1 MTAFLLDSRY
11 QMLNNRYEISEQ
23 LGRGGFGETF
33 LAIDTGMPSRRQC
46 VIKQLKPTDEAIQAE
61 PTPGWF
67 QERFQRE
74 AAILEEL
81 GRNNRQIPQLYE
93 YFSEGEN
100 FFFVQEWIEGITLSQ
115 KHQREGNLSEAE
127 VEKILRELLPVL
139 DYIHGRGI
147 IHRDIKPDNI
157 ILRASDGKP
166 VLIDF
171 GIFKEV
177 NNING
182 GNKTVPL
189 GTPGYMASEQA
200 AGHPVRSSDLYS
212 LGLTAIFLL
221 TGKTPQA
228 LTSDPNTGEILWR
241 KDAPGLHSNLAAVID
256 RAVRFHPRDRFT
268 SAQEMLTD
276 LPGSAGREKTPVVVP
291 PDTKILPPSRF
302 KRWFW
307 VIFIVITGGF
317 SFGFGHPI
325 IKPWLDY
332 LFPNEPT
339 VKELPLIEPSS
350 QINSFVLDEDGQTL
364 LGGDEKGN
372 IYLWD
377 VATGKRKKTI
387 AGHGKAILE
396 IAISNDQQ
404 ILASSSEDGT
414 IKVWDLKTG
423 KERITLPNQ
432 RGLIALALSSDGNT
446 LVTGGK
452 DTTVKL
458 WNLSTGNLIETLPV
472 EKEVVSLAINQ
483 DASIIVSGHSGGDI
497 SFWQKQGSN
506 PYEPRIFPSINPWTA
521 PSVAVSADGTT
532 AASSSCQENIRI
544 WKDSDWKDSPLQ
556 AGSSA
561 DICLIVIS
569 EDGKIIAGRS
579 SDETIRLWNLNTKKE
594 IFSYSPSSPKSFDSP
609 RMIALSGDGRT
620 VASNFDKKIQVW
632 RPSF

>member
-1 MTAFLLDSRY
+1 
-11 QMLNNRYEISEQ
+11 MLNNRYEILKP
-23 LGRGGFGETF
+23 LGRGGFGETS
-33 LAIDTGMPSRRQC
+33 LAIDTRMPSRRQC
-46 VIKQLKPTDEAIQAE
+46 VIKQLKPDEATTGTA

-67 QERFQRE
+67 EERFQRE

-81 GRNNRQIPQLYE
+81 GQNHPQIPKLYE
-93 YFSEGEN
+93 YFSDGKN
-100 FFFVQEWIEGITLSQ
+100 FFFVQEWIKGSTLSE
-115 KHQREGNLSEAE
+115 KHQKEGNLSEE
-127 VEKILRELLPVL
+127 QVEKILRELLPVL
-139 DYIHGRGI
+139 DYIHGRKI

-189 GTPGYMASEQA
+189 GTPGYMAPEQA
-200 AGHPVRSSDLYS
+200 AGHPVPSSDLYS

-241 KDAPGLHSNLAAVID
+241 RDAPSLHSNLAAVID
-256 RAVRFHPRDRFT
+256 RAVRFHPRDRFEC
-268 SAQEMLTD
+268 AQEMLTR
-276 LPGSAGREKTPVVVP
+276 LTPVVVP
-291 PDTKILPPSRF
+291 PDTVILPPPPPPPPVLSRF
-302 KRWFW
+302 NLWFW
-307 VIFIVITGGF
+307 VIFIVITGGL
-317 SFGFGHPI
+317 SFGFGYPI
-325 IKPWLDY
+325 IKPLLDY
-332 LFPNEPT
+332 LFPNEPP

-350 QINSFVLDEDGQTL
+350 QINSFVLDRDGQTL

-414 IKVWDLKTG
+414 LKVWDLKTG
-423 KERITLPNQ
+423 KEHITLPHQ

-446 LVTGGK
+446 LVTGGE
-452 DTTVKL
+452 DATVKL

-483 DASIIVSGHSGGDI
+483 DASIIVSGHSGGEI

-506 PYEPRIFPSINPWTA
+506 PYEPRIFRSINSWEA

-544 WKDSDWKDSPLQ
+544 WKDSNWKDSPLQ

-579 SDETIRLWNLNTKKE
+579 SDETIRLWNLNTKKK

-620 VASNFDKKIQVW
+620 VASKFEKKIQVW
-632 RPSF
+632 RLSF

>member
-1 MTAFLLDSRY
+1 
-11 QMLNNRYEISEQ
+11 MLNNRYEILEQ

-33 LAIDTGMPSRRQC
+33 LAIDTRMPSRRKC
-46 VIKQLKPTDEAIQAE
+46 VIKQLKPDDTTNTA

-67 QERFQRE
+67 KERFQRE
-74 AAILEEL
+74 AATLEEL
-81 GRNNRQIPQLYE
+81 GQNNRQIPQLYD

-100 FFFVQEWIEGITLSQ
+100 FFLVQEWIEGITLSQ
-115 KHQREGNLSEAE
+115 KHQREGNLSEAQ

-171 GIFKEV
+171 GIVKEV
-177 NNING
+177 NNINVG
-182 GNKTVPL
+182 SKTVSL
-189 GTPGYMASEQA
+189 GTPGYMAPEQI
-200 AGHPVRSSDLYS
+200 AGHPVFSSDLYS

-256 RAVRFHPRDRFT
+256 RAVRFPPRDRFT
-268 SAQEMLTD
+268 FAEEMLTG

-325 IKPWLDY
+325 IKPWLDF
-332 LFPNEPT
+332 LFRNKPRVE
-339 VKELPLIEPSS
+339 ELSLIEPSS
-350 QINSFVLDEDGQTL
+350 QINSFVLDRNGQTL
-364 LGGDEKGN
+364 VGGDEKGN
-372 IYLWD
+372 IYLWE
-377 VATGKRKKTI
+377 VATGKQKKTI
-387 AGHGKAILE
+387 AGQGKAILE

>member
-1 MTAFLLDSRY
+1 
-11 QMLNNRYEISEQ
+11 MLNNRYEILKT

-33 LAIDTGMPSRRQC
+33 LAIDTRMPSRRKC
-46 VIKQLKPTDEAIQAE
+46 VIKQLKPDEATTGTA
-61 PTPGWF
+61 PTSDWF

-81 GRNNRQIPQLYE
+81 GQNNQQIPQLYE

-100 FFFVQEWIEGITLSQ
+100 FFFVQEWIEGITLSE
-115 KHQREGNLSEAE
+115 KHQQEGNLSEAE

-182 GNKTVPL
+182 GSKTVSL

-221 TGKTPQA
+221 TGKTPQS
-228 LTSDPNTGEILWR
+228 LTSDPNTSEILWR
-241 KDAPGLHSNLAAVID
+241 KDAPSLHSNLAAVID

-268 SAQEMLTD
+268 SAQEMLTG
-276 LPGSAGREKTPVVVP
+276 LPVSSQPTVSVNQSTTTTPP
-291 PDTKILPPSRF
+291 PPPPALPRF
-302 KRWFW
+302 NRWFW
-307 VIFIVITGGF
+307 VIFIVITGGL

-325 IKPWLDY
+325 IKPWLDF

-339 VKELPLIEPSS
+339 VEKLPLIKPSS
-350 QINSFVLDEDGQTL
+350 QINSFVLDRDGQTL
-364 LGGDEKGN
+364 VGGDEKGN
-372 IYLWD
+372 IYLWE

-387 AGHGKAILE
+387 AGQGKAILA

-446 LVTGGK
+446 LVTGGE
-452 DTTVKL
+452 DATVKL

-497 SFWQKQGSN
+497 IFWQKQGSN
-506 PYEPRIFPSINPWTA
+506 PYEPRIFPSINPWEA
-521 PSVAVSADGTT
+521 HSVAISVDGTT
-532 AASSSCQENIRI
+532 AASSSCQDNIRI
-544 WKDSDWKDSPLQ
+544 WKDSNWKDSPLQ

>member
-1 MTAFLLDSRY
+1 
-11 QMLNNRYEISEQ
+11 MLNNRYEILEQ

-33 LAIDTGMPSRRQC
+33 LAIDTRMPSRRKC
-46 VIKQLKPTDEAIQAE
+46 VIKQLKPDDTTNTA

-67 QERFQRE
+67 EKRFQRE

-81 GRNNRQIPQLYE
+81 GQNNRQIPQLYD

-100 FFFVQEWIEGITLSQ
+100 FFLVQEWIEGITLSQ
-115 KHQREGNLSEAE
+115 KHQREGNLSEAQ

-171 GIFKEV
+171 GIVKEV
-177 NNING
+177 NNINVG
-182 GNKTVPL
+182 SKTVSL
-189 GTPGYMASEQA
+189 GTPGYMAPEQI
-200 AGHPVRSSDLYS
+200 AGHPVFSSDLYS

-291 PDTKILPPSRF
+291 PDTKILPPPRF
-302 KRWFW
+302 KRWFS
-307 VIFIVITGGF
+307 VILIVITGGL
-317 SFGFGHPI
+317 SFGVAHPI
-325 IKPWLDY
+325 IKPWLNF
-332 LFPNEPT
+332 LFPNKPT
-339 VKELPLIEPSS
+339 VEELPLIEPSS
-350 QINSFVLDEDGQTL
+350 QINSFVLNEDGQTL

-446 LVTGGK
+446 LDTGGK

-483 DASIIVSGHSGGDI
+483 DASIIVSGHSGGEI
-497 SFWQKQGSN
+497 SFWQKQGNN
-506 PYEPRIFPSINPWTA
+506 PYEPRIFRSINSWEA

>member
-1 MTAFLLDSRY
+1 
-11 QMLNNRYEISEQ
+11 MLNNRYEILEQ

-33 LAIDTGMPSRRQC
+33 LAIDTRMPSRRKC
-46 VIKQLKPTDEAIQAE
+46 VIKQLKPDDTTNTA

-67 QERFQRE
+67 EKRFQRE

-241 KDAPGLHSNLAAVID
+241 KDAPHRPSNLAAVID

-268 SAQEMLTD
+268 SAQEMLTG
-276 LPGSAGREKTPVVVP
+276 LPGSAGREKTSVVVP
-291 PDTKILPPSRF
+291 PDTEILPPPWRF

-423 KERITLPNQ
+423 KERITLPRQ

>member
-1 MTAFLLDSRY
+1 
-11 QMLNNRYEISEQ
+11 MLNNRYEILEQ

-33 LAIDTGMPSRRQC
+33 LAIDTRMPSRRKC
-46 VIKQLKPTDEAIQAE
+46 VIKQLKPDDTTNTA
-61 PTPGWF
+61 PTSDWF
-67 QERFQRE
+67 KERFQRE
-74 AAILEEL
+74 AATLEEL
-81 GRNNRQIPQLYE
+81 GQNNRQIPQLYD

-100 FFFVQEWIEGITLSQ
+100 FFLVQEWIEGITLSQ
-115 KHQREGNLSEAE
+115 KHQQEGNLSEAQ

-139 DYIHGRGI
+139 DYIHGQGI

-157 ILRASDGKP
+157 ILRVSDGKP

-171 GIFKEV
+171 GIVKDV
-177 NNING
+177 NNINS
-182 GNKTVPL
+182 GNQTVPL

-200 AGHPVRSSDLYS
+200 AGHPVPSSDLYS

-241 KDAPGLHSNLAAVID
+241 RDTPSLHSNLAAVID

-268 SAQEMLTD
+268 SAQEMLTG
-276 LPGSAGREKTPVVVP
+276 LPVSSQPTVSVNQSTTTTSPRRP
-291 PDTKILPPSRF
+291 LPLSRF
-302 KRWFW
+302 NRWFW
-307 VIFIVITGGF
+307 VIFIVITGGL
-317 SFGFGHPI
+317 SFGFGYPR
-325 IKPWLDY
+325 IKPLLDF
-332 LFPNEPT
+332 LFRNKPRVE
-339 VKELPLIEPSS
+339 ELSLIEPSS
-350 QINSFVLDEDGQTL
+350 QINSFVLDRDGQTL
-364 LGGDEKGN
+364 VGGDEKGN
-372 IYLWD
+372 IYLWE
-377 VATGKRKKTI
+377 VATGKQKKTI
-387 AGHGKAILE
+387 AGQGKAILE

-423 KERITLPNQ
+423 KERIALPNQ

-483 DASIIVSGHSGGDI
+483 DASIIVSGHSGGNI
-497 SFWQKQGSN
+497 IFWQKQGSN
-506 PYEPRIFPSINPWTA
+506 PYEPRIFPSINPWEA
-521 PSVAVSADGTT
+521 HSVAVSVDGTT
-532 AASSSCQENIRI
+532 AASSSCQDNIRI

-579 SDETIRLWNLNTKKE
+579 SDETIRLWNLNSKKE
-594 IFSYSPSSPKSFDSP
+594 IFRYSPSSPKSFDSP

>member
-1 MTAFLLDSRY
+1 
-11 QMLNNRYEISEQ
+11 MLNNRYEILEQ

-33 LAIDTGMPSRRQC
+33 LAIDTRMPSRRKC
-46 VIKQLKPTDEAIQAE
+46 VIKQLKPDDTTNTA

-67 QERFQRE
+67 EKRFQRE

-115 KHQREGNLSEAE
+115 KHQQEGNLSEAQ

-139 DYIHGRGI
+139 DYIHGQGI

-171 GIFKEV
+171 GIVKEV

-200 AGHPVRSSDLYS
+200 AGHPVPSSDIYS

-241 KDAPGLHSNLAAVID
+241 KDAPHRPSNLAAVID
-256 RAVRFHPRDRFT
+256 RAVRFHPRDRVT
-268 SAQEMLTD
+268 SAQEMLTG
-276 LPGSAGREKTPVVVP
+276 LPGSAGREKTSVVVP

-302 KRWFW
+302 ERWFW

-387 AGHGKAILE
+387 AGQGKAILE

>member
-1 MTAFLLDSRY
+1 
-11 QMLNNRYEISEQ
+11 MLNNRYEILKT

-33 LAIDTGMPSRRQC
+33 LAIDTRMPSRRKC
-46 VIKQLKPTDEAIQAE
+46 VIKQLKPDDTTNTA

-67 QERFQRE
+67 EERFQRE

-81 GRNNRQIPQLYE
+81 GRNNRQIPELYE

-115 KHQREGNLSEAE
+115 KHQQKGNLSEAQ

-171 GIFKEV
+171 GIVKEV
-177 NNING
+177 NNINVS
-182 GNKTVPL
+182 NTTVPL
-189 GTPGYMASEQA
+189 GTPGYMAPEQI
-200 AGHPVRSSDLYS
+200 AGHPVFSSDLYS

-221 TGKTPQA
+221 TGKTPQDLA
-228 LTSDPNTGEILWR
+228 RDPKTGEILWR
-241 KDAPGLHSNLAAVID
+241 KDAPHRPSNLAAVID
-256 RAVRFHPRDRFT
+256 RAVCLDPGDRFT
-268 SAQEMLTD
+268 SAEEMLTS
-276 LPGSAGREKTPVVVP
+276 LSGSAGREKTPVVVP

-307 VIFIVITGGF
+307 VIFIFTIGGL
-317 SFGFGHPI
+317 SLGFGHPI
-325 IKPWLDY
+325 IKPWLNF
-332 LFPNEPT
+332 LFPNKPT
-339 VKELPLIEPSS
+339 VEELPLIEPSS

-372 IYLWD
+372 IYLWE
-377 VATGKRKKTI
+377 VATGKQKKTI
-387 AGHGKAILE
+387 AGQGKAILE

-446 LVTGGK
+446 LVTGGE
-452 DTTVKL
+452 DATVKL

-532 AASSSCQENIRI
+532 AASSSCQDNIRI

-620 VASNFDKKIQVW
+620 VASNFDKKIQVL

>member
-1 MTAFLLDSRY
+1 
-11 QMLNNRYEISEQ
+11 MLNNRYEILEPP

-33 LAIDTGMPSRRQC
+33 LAIDTLMPSRRKC
-46 VIKQLKPTDEAIQAE
+46 VIKQLKPDEATTGTA
-61 PTPGWF
+61 PTPSWF
-67 QERFQRE
+67 EKRFQQE
-74 AAILEEL
+74 AGILEKL
-81 GRNNRQIPQLYE
+81 GQNHPQIPKLYE
-93 YFSEGEN
+93 YFSEEEN

-115 KHQREGNLSEAE
+115 KHQQEGNLSEAK

-139 DYIHGRGI
+139 DYIHGQGI

-189 GTPGYMASEQA
+189 GTPGYMAPEQI
-200 AGHPVRSSDLYS
+200 AGHPVFSSDLYS

-221 TGKTPQA
+221 TGKTPQDLA
-228 LTSDPNTGEILWR
+228 RDPNTGEILWR
-241 KDAPGLHSNLAAVID
+241 KDAPHRPSNLAAVID
-256 RAVRFHPRDRFT
+256 RAVRFHPLDRFT
-268 SAQEMLTD
+268 SAQEMLTS
-276 LPGSAGREKTPVVVP
+276 LTPVVVP
-291 PDTKILPPSRF
+291 PDTEILPPPPPPPPPPSRF

-307 VIFIVITGGF
+307 VIFIVITGGLSLPLLNF
-317 SFGFGHPI
+317 
-325 IKPWLDY
+325 
-332 LFPNEPT
+332 LFPNKPT
-339 VKELPLIEPSS
+339 VEELPFIEPSS

-364 LGGDEKGN
+364 VGGDEKGN
-372 IYLWD
+372 IYLWE
-377 VATGKRKKTI
+377 VATGKQKKTI
-387 AGHGKAILE
+387 AGQGKAILE

-446 LVTGGK
+446 LVTGGE
-452 DTTVKL
+452 DATVKL

-506 PYEPRIFPSINPWTA
+506 PYEPRIFPSINTWAA

-532 AASSSCQENIRI
+532 AASSSCQDNIRI
-544 WKDSDWKDSPLQ
+544 WKDSDWRDSPLQ

-594 IFSYSPSSPKSFDSP
+594 IFRYSPSSPKSFDSP

-620 VASNFDKKIQVW
+620 VASNFDKKIQVL

>member
-1 MTAFLLDSRY
+1 
-11 QMLNNRYEISEQ
+11 MLNNRYEILEQ

-33 LAIDTGMPSRRQC
+33 LAIDTRMPSRRKC
-46 VIKQLKPTDEAIQAE
+46 VIKQLKPDDTTNTA

-67 QERFQRE
+67 EKRFQRE

-127 VEKILRELLPVL
+127 VETILRELLPVL
-139 DYIHGRGI
+139 DYIHGQGI

-171 GIFKEV
+171 GIVKEV

-189 GTPGYMASEQA
+189 GTPGYMASEQI
-200 AGHPVRSSDLYS
+200 AGHPVFSSDLYS

-221 TGKTPQA
+221 TGKIPQY
-228 LTSDPNTGEILWR
+228 LTSHPKTGEILWR
-241 KDAPGLHSNLAAVID
+241 QDAPHRPSNLAAVID

-268 SAQEMLTD
+268 SAEEMLTS
-276 LPGSAGREKTPVVVP
+276 LPGSSQPTVSVNQSSTTTSP
-291 PDTKILPPSRF
+291 PRPLPP
-302 KRWFW
+302 WFW
-307 VIFIVITGGF
+307 VIFIVIIGGL
-317 SFGFGHPI
+317 SFRFGHPI
-325 IKPWLDY
+325 IKPWLDS

-339 VKELPLIEPSS
+339 VEELPLIEPSS
-350 QINSFVLDEDGQTL
+350 QINSFVLNRDGQTL
-364 LGGDEKGN
+364 VGGDKKGN
-372 IYLWD
+372 IYLWE

-387 AGHGKAILE
+387 AGHRKAILA

-423 KERITLPNQ
+423 KERITLPRQ

-446 LVTGGK
+446 LVTGGE
-452 DTTVKL
+452 DATVKL

-497 SFWQKQGSN
+497 IFWQKQGSN
-506 PYEPRIFPSINPWTA
+506 PYEPRIFPSINPWEA
-521 PSVAVSADGTT
+521 HSVAISIDGTT
-532 AASSSCQENIRI
+532 AASSSCQDNIRI
-544 WKDSDWKDSPLQ
+544 WKDSNWKDSPLQ

>member
-1 MTAFLLDSRY
+1 
-11 QMLNNRYEISEQ
+11 MLNNRYEILEP
-23 LGRGGFGETF
+23 LARGGFGETF
-33 LAIDTGMPSRRQC
+33 LAIDTRMPSRRKC
-46 VIKQLKPTDEAIQAE
+46 VIKQLKPDDTTNTA

-67 QERFQRE
+67 ERRFQRE
-74 AAILEEL
+74 AATLEEL
-81 GRNNRQIPQLYE
+81 GQNNRQIPQLYE

-127 VEKILRELLPVL
+127 VETILRELLPVL
-139 DYIHGRGI
+139 DYIHGQGI

-171 GIFKEV
+171 GIVKEV

-189 GTPGYMASEQA
+189 GTPGYMAPEQI
-200 AGHPVRSSDLYS
+200 AGHPVFSSDLYS
-212 LGLTAIFLL
+212 LGLTAVFLL
-221 TGKTPQA
+221 TGKIPQD
-228 LTSDPNTGEILWR
+228 LTSHPKTGEILWR
-241 KDAPGLHSNLAAVID
+241 QDAPHRPSNLAAVID

-268 SAQEMLTD
+268 SAEEMLTS
-276 LPGSAGREKTPVVVP
+276 LPGSSQPTVSVNQSSTTTSP
-291 PDTKILPPSRF
+291 PRPLPP
-302 KRWFW
+302 WFW
-307 VIFIVITGGF
+307 VIFIVIIGGL
-317 SFGFGHPI
+317 SFRFGHPI
-325 IKPWLDY
+325 IKPWLDS

-339 VKELPLIEPSS
+339 VEKLPLIEPSS
-350 QINSFVLDEDGQTL
+350 QINSFVLNRDGQTL
-364 LGGDEKGN
+364 VGGDKKGN
-372 IYLWD
+372 IYLWE

-387 AGHGKAILE
+387 AGHRKAILA

-423 KERITLPNQ
+423 KERITLPRQ

-446 LVTGGK
+446 LVTGGE

-497 SFWQKQGSN
+497 IFWQKQGSN
-506 PYEPRIFPSINPWTA
+506 PYEPRIFPSINPWEA
-521 PSVAVSADGTT
+521 HSVAISIDGTT
-532 AASSSCQENIRI
+532 AASSSCQDNIRI
-544 WKDSDWKDSPLQ
+544 WKDSNWKDSPLQ

-594 IFSYSPSSPKSFDSP
+594 IFSYSPSSPTSFDSP

>member
-1 MTAFLLDSRY
+1 
-11 QMLNNRYEISEQ
+11 MLNNRYEILEQ

-33 LAIDTGMPSRRQC
+33 LAIDTRMPSGRKC
-46 VIKQLKPTDEAIQAE
+46 VIKQLKPDEATTNTA
-61 PTPGWF
+61 PTSDWF
-67 QERFQRE
+67 KERFQRE
-74 AAILEEL
+74 AATLEEL
-81 GRNNRQIPQLYE
+81 GQNNRQIPQLYD

-100 FFFVQEWIEGITLSQ
+100 FFLVQEWIEGITLSQ
-115 KHQREGNLSEAE
+115 KHQREGNLSEAQ

-171 GIFKEV
+171 GIVKEV
-177 NNING
+177 NNINVG
-182 GNKTVPL
+182 SKTVSL
-189 GTPGYMASEQA
+189 GTPGYMAPEQI
-200 AGHPVRSSDLYS
+200 AGHPVFSSDLYS

-268 SAQEMLTD
+268 FAQEMLTG
-276 LPGSAGREKTPVVVP
+276 LPVSSQTTVSVNQSSTTTSP
-291 PDTKILPPSRF
+291 PRHLPPSMF

-307 VIFIVITGGF
+307 VIFIVIVITGGL
-317 SFGFGHPI
+317 SFRFGHLI
-325 IKPWLDY
+325 IKPWLDS

-339 VKELPLIEPSS
+339 VKELSLIEPSS
-350 QINSFVLDEDGQTL
+350 QINFFVLDEDGQTL

-506 PYEPRIFPSINPWTA
+506 PYEPRIFPSINTWAA
-521 PSVAVSADGTT
+521 PSVAISADGTT

-544 WKDSDWKDSPLQ
+544 WKDSDWRDSPLQ

-579 SDETIRLWNLNTKKE
+579 SDETIRLWNLNSKKE

-620 VASNFDKKIQVW
+620 VASNFDKKIKVW

>member
-1 MTAFLLDSRY
+1 
-11 QMLNNRYEISEQ
+11 MLNNRYEILKT

-33 LAIDTGMPSRRQC
+33 LAIDTRMPSGRKC
-46 VIKQLKPTDEAIQAE
+46 VIKQLKPDEATTGTA
-61 PTPGWF
+61 PTSDWF
-67 QERFQRE
+67 KERFQRE

-81 GRNNRQIPQLYE
+81 GQNNRQIPQLYE

-100 FFFVQEWIEGITLSQ
+100 FFFVQEWIEGITLSE
-115 KHQREGNLSEAE
+115 KHQQEGNLSEAE

-171 GIFKEV
+171 GIVKEV
-177 NNING
+177 NNINSTT
-182 GNKTVPL
+182 TVSL

-200 AGHPVRSSDLYS
+200 AGRPVPSSDLYS

-228 LTSDPNTGEILWR
+228 LTSDPKTGEILWR
-241 KDAPGLHSNLAAVID
+241 KDAPHRPSNLAAVID

-268 SAQEMLTD
+268 SAQEMLTG
-276 LPGSAGREKTPVVVP
+276 LPVSSQPTVSVTQSSTTSSTPP
-291 PDTKILPPSRF
+291 PPIN
-302 KRWFW
+302 RWFW
-307 VIFIVITGGF
+307 VIFIVIAGGL
-317 SFGFGHPI
+317 SFGFGYPR
-325 IKPWLDY
+325 IKPWLNF
-332 LFPNEPT
+332 LFPNKPT
-339 VKELPLIEPSS
+339 VKELLLIEPPI
-350 QINSFVLDEDGQTL
+350 QINSFVLDRDGQTL
-364 LGGDEKGN
+364 VGGDKKGS
-372 IYLWD
+372 IYLWE

-387 AGHGKAILE
+387 AGHRKAILA

-423 KERITLPNQ
+423 KERITLPRQ

-446 LVTGGK
+446 LVTGGE

-497 SFWQKQGSN
+497 IFWQKQGSS
-506 PYEPRIFPSINPWTA
+506 PYEPRIFPSINPWEA
-521 PSVAVSADGTT
+521 HSVAISVDGTT
-532 AASSSCQENIRI
+532 AASSSCQDNIRI
-544 WKDSDWKDSPLQ
+544 WKDSNWKDSPLQ

-594 IFSYSPSSPKSFDSP
+594 IFSYPPSSPKSFDSP

-620 VASNFDKKIQVW
+620 VASNFEKKIQVW

>member
-1 MTAFLLDSRY
+1 
-11 QMLNNRYEISEQ
+11 MLNNRYEILEQ

-33 LAIDTGMPSRRQC
+33 LAIDTRMPSRRKC
-46 VIKQLKPTDEAIQAE
+46 VIKQLKPDDTTNTA

-67 QERFQRE
+67 EKRFQRE
-74 AAILEEL
+74 AATLEEL
-81 GRNNRQIPQLYE
+81 GQNNRQIPQLYE

-139 DYIHGRGI
+139 DYIHGQGI

-171 GIFKEV
+171 GIVKEV

-189 GTPGYMASEQA
+189 GTPGYMASEQI
-200 AGHPVRSSDLYS
+200 AGHPVFSSDLYS

-221 TGKTPQA
+221 TGKIPQD
-228 LTSDPNTGEILWR
+228 LTSHPKTGEILWR
-241 KDAPGLHSNLAAVID
+241 QDAPHRPSNLAAVID

-268 SAQEMLTD
+268 SAEEMLTS
-276 LPGSAGREKTPVVVP
+276 LPGSAGREKTSVVVP
-291 PDTKILPPSRF
+291 PDTEILPPPPPLPPSPPRF
-302 KRWFW
+302 NRWFS
-307 VIFIVITGGF
+307 VIFIFTIGGLSLPLLNF
-317 SFGFGHPI
+317 
-325 IKPWLDY
+325 
-332 LFPNEPT
+332 LFPNKPT
-339 VKELPLIEPSS
+339 VEELPLIEPSS
-350 QINSFVLDEDGQTL
+350 QINSFVLDRDGQTL
-364 LGGDEKGN
+364 VGGDEKGN
-372 IYLWD
+372 IYLWE
-377 VATGKRKKTI
+377 VATGERKKTI
-387 AGHGKAILE
+387 TGQGKAILA

-446 LVTGGK
+446 LVTGGE
-452 DTTVKL
+452 DATVKL

-521 PSVAVSADGTT
+521 PSVAISADGTT

>member
-1 MTAFLLDSRY
+1 
-11 QMLNNRYEISEQ
+11 MLNNRYEILKT

-33 LAIDTGMPSRRQC
+33 LAIDTRMPSRRKC
-46 VIKQLKPTDEAIQAE
+46 VIKQLKPDDTTNTA

-67 QERFQRE
+67 EERFQRE

-81 GRNNRQIPQLYE
+81 GRNNRQIPELYE

-115 KHQREGNLSEAE
+115 KHQQKGNLSEAQ

-171 GIFKEV
+171 GIVKEV
-177 NNING
+177 NNINVS
-182 GNKTVPL
+182 NTTVPL
-189 GTPGYMASEQA
+189 GTPGYMAPEQI
-200 AGHPVRSSDLYS
+200 AGHPVFSSDLYS

-221 TGKTPQA
+221 TGKTPQDLA
-228 LTSDPNTGEILWR
+228 RDPKTGEILWR
-241 KDAPGLHSNLAAVID
+241 KDAPHRPSNLAAVID
-256 RAVRFHPRDRFT
+256 LAVCLDPGDRFT
-268 SAQEMLTD
+268 SAEEMLTS
-276 LPGSAGREKTPVVVP
+276 LSGSAGREKTPVVVP

-307 VIFIVITGGF
+307 VIFIFTIGGL
-317 SFGFGHPI
+317 SLGFGHPI
-325 IKPWLDY
+325 IKPWLNF
-332 LFPNEPT
+332 LFPNKPRVE
-339 VKELPLIEPSS
+339 ELSLIEPSS

-372 IYLWD
+372 IYLWE
-377 VATGKRKKTI
+377 VATGKQKKTI
-387 AGHGKAILE
+387 AGQGKAILE

-446 LVTGGK
+446 LVTGGE
-452 DTTVKL
+452 DATVKL

-532 AASSSCQENIRI
+532 AASSSCQDNIRI

-620 VASNFDKKIQVW
+620 VASNFDKKIQVL

>member
-1 MTAFLLDSRY
+1 
-11 QMLNNRYEISEQ
+11 MLNNRYEILKT

-81 GRNNRQIPQLYE
+81 GRNNPQIPQLYA

-115 KHQREGNLSEAE
+115 KHQKEGNLSEAE

-139 DYIHGRGI
+139 DHIHSRNPPI

-171 GIFKEV
+171 GIVKEV
-177 NNING
+177 NNINSTT
-182 GNKTVPL
+182 TVSL

-200 AGHPVRSSDLYS
+200 AGRPVPSSDLYS

-221 TGKTPQA
+221 TGKIPQD
-228 LTSDPNTGEILWR
+228 LTSHPKTGEILWR
-241 KDAPGLHSNLAAVID
+241 QDAPHRPSNLAAVID

-268 SAQEMLTD
+268 SAEEMLTS
-276 LPGSAGREKTPVVVP
+276 LSGSSQPTVSVNQSSTTTSP
-291 PDTKILPPSRF
+291 PRPLPP
-302 KRWFW
+302 WFW
-307 VIFIVITGGF
+307 VIFIVIIGGL
-317 SFGFGHPI
+317 SFRFGHPI
-325 IKPWLDY
+325 IKPWLDS

-339 VKELPLIEPSS
+339 VEKLPLIKPSS
-350 QINSFVLDEDGQTL
+350 QINSFVLNEDGQTL

-446 LVTGGK
+446 LVTGGE
-452 DTTVKL
+452 DATVKL

-620 VASNFDKKIQVW
+620 VASNFEKKIQVW

>member
-1 MTAFLLDSRY
+1 
-11 QMLNNRYEISEQ
+11 MLNNRYEILEQ

-33 LAIDTGMPSRRQC
+33 LAIDTRMPSRRKC
-46 VIKQLKPTDEAIQAE
+46 VIKQLKPDDTTNTA

-67 QERFQRE
+67 EKRFQRE
-74 AAILEEL
+74 AATLEEL
-81 GRNNRQIPQLYE
+81 GQNNRQIPQLYE

-127 VEKILRELLPVL
+127 VETILRELLPVL
-139 DYIHGRGI
+139 DYIHGQGI

-171 GIFKEV
+171 GIVKEV

-189 GTPGYMASEQA
+189 GTPGYMAPEQI
-200 AGHPVRSSDLYS
+200 AGHPVFSSDLYS

-221 TGKTPQA
+221 TGKIPQD
-228 LTSDPNTGEILWR
+228 LTSHPKTGEILWR
-241 KDAPGLHSNLAAVID
+241 QDAPHRPSNLAAVID

-268 SAQEMLTD
+268 SAEEMLTS
-276 LPGSAGREKTPVVVP
+276 LPGSSQPTVSVNQSSTTTSP
-291 PDTKILPPSRF
+291 PRPLPP
-302 KRWFW
+302 WFW
-307 VIFIVITGGF
+307 VIFIVIIGGL
-317 SFGFGHPI
+317 SFRFGHPI
-325 IKPWLDY
+325 IKPWLDS

-339 VKELPLIEPSS
+339 VEKLPLIEPSS
-350 QINSFVLDEDGQTL
+350 QINSFVLNRDGQTL
-364 LGGDEKGN
+364 VGGDKKGN
-372 IYLWD
+372 IYLWE

-387 AGHGKAILE
+387 AGHRKAILA

-423 KERITLPNQ
+423 KERITLPRQ

-446 LVTGGK
+446 LVTGGE
-452 DTTVKL
+452 DATVKL

-472 EKEVVSLAINQ
+472 EKEVVSLALNQ

-497 SFWQKQGSN
+497 IFWQKQGSN
-506 PYEPRIFPSINPWTA
+506 PYEPRIFPSINPWEA
-521 PSVAVSADGTT
+521 HSVAISIDGTT
-532 AASSSCQENIRI
+532 AASSSCQDNIRI
-544 WKDSDWKDSPLQ
+544 WKDSNWKDSPLQ

-594 IFSYSPSSPKSFDSP
+594 IFSYSPSSPTSFDSP

>member
-1 MTAFLLDSRY
+1 
-11 QMLNNRYEISEQ
+11 MLNNRYEILKT

-33 LAIDTGMPSRRQC
+33 LAIDTRMPSGRKC
-46 VIKQLKPTDEAIQAE
+46 VIKQLKPDEATTGTA
-61 PTPGWF
+61 PTSDWF

-81 GRNNRQIPQLYE
+81 GQNNQQIPQLYE

-100 FFFVQEWIEGITLSQ
+100 FFFVQEWIEGITLSE
-115 KHQREGNLSEAE
+115 KHQQEGNLSEAE

-157 ILRASDGKP
+157 ILRVSDGKP

-171 GIFKEV
+171 GIVKEV

-182 GNKTVPL
+182 GSKTVPL

-200 AGHPVRSSDLYS
+200 AGHPVPSSDLYS

-241 KDAPGLHSNLAAVID
+241 RDAPSLHSNLAAVID

-268 SAQEMLTD
+268 SAQEMLTG
-276 LPGSAGREKTPVVVP
+276 LPVSSQPTVSVNQSSTTTPP
-291 PDTKILPPSRF
+291 PPPPALPRF
-302 KRWFW
+302 NRWFW
-307 VIFIVITGGF
+307 VIFIVITGGL
-317 SFGFGHPI
+317 SFGFGYPR
-325 IKPWLDY
+325 IKPLLDS
-332 LFPNEPT
+332 LFPNKPRVE
-339 VKELPLIEPSS
+339 KLPLIEPSS
-350 QINSFVLDEDGQTL
+350 QINSFVLDRDGQTL
-364 LGGDEKGN
+364 VGGDEKGN
-372 IYLWD
+372 IYLWE

-387 AGHGKAILE
+387 AGQGKAILA
-396 IAISNDQQ
+396 IAISNNQQ

-446 LVTGGK
+446 LVTGGE
-452 DTTVKL
+452 DATVKL

-483 DASIIVSGHSGGDI
+483 DASIIVSGHSGGNI
-497 SFWQKQGSN
+497 IFWQKQGSN
-506 PYEPRIFPSINPWTA
+506 PYEPRIFPSINPWEA
-521 PSVAVSADGTT
+521 HSVAISVDGTT
-532 AASSSCQENIRI
+532 AASSSCQDNIRI
-544 WKDSDWKDSPLQ
+544 WKDSNWKDSPLQ

>member
-1 MTAFLLDSRY
+1 
-11 QMLNNRYEISEQ
+11 MLNNRYEILKT

-33 LAIDTGMPSRRQC
+33 LAIDTRMPSRRKC
-46 VIKQLKPTDEAIQAE
+46 VIKQLKPDDTTNTA

-67 QERFQRE
+67 EERFQRE

-81 GRNNRQIPQLYE
+81 GRNNRQIPELYE

-115 KHQREGNLSEAE
+115 KHQQKGNLSEAQ

-171 GIFKEV
+171 GIVKEV
-177 NNING
+177 NNINVS
-182 GNKTVPL
+182 NTTVPL
-189 GTPGYMASEQA
+189 GTPGYMAPEQI
-200 AGHPVRSSDLYS
+200 AGHPVFSSDLYS

-221 TGKTPQA
+221 TGKTPQDLA
-228 LTSDPNTGEILWR
+228 RDPKTGEILWR
-241 KDAPGLHSNLAAVID
+241 KDAPHRPSNLAAVID
-256 RAVRFHPRDRFT
+256 RAVCLDPGDRFT
-268 SAQEMLTD
+268 SAPEMLTG
-276 LPGSAGREKTPVVVP
+276 LPGSSQPTVSVNQSTTTTSPRRP
-291 PDTKILPPSRF
+291 LPLSRF
-302 KRWFW
+302 NRWFW

-317 SFGFGHPI
+317 SLGVAHPI
-325 IKPWLDY
+325 IKPWLNF
-332 LFPNEPT
+332 LFPNKPT
-339 VKELPLIEPSS
+339 VEELPLIEPSS

-372 IYLWD
+372 IYLWE

-620 VASNFDKKIQVW
+620 VASNFDKKIQVL

>member
-1 MTAFLLDSRY
+1 
-11 QMLNNRYEISEQ
+11 MLNNRYEILEQ

-33 LAIDTGMPSRRQC
+33 LAIDTRMPSRRKC
-46 VIKQLKPTDEAIQAE
+46 VIKQLKPDDTTNTA

-67 QERFQRE
+67 ERRFQRE
-74 AAILEEL
+74 AATLEEL
-81 GRNNRQIPQLYE
+81 GQNNRQIPQLYE

-127 VEKILRELLPVL
+127 VETILRELLPVL
-139 DYIHGRGI
+139 DYIHGQGI

-171 GIFKEV
+171 GIVKEV

-189 GTPGYMASEQA
+189 GTPGYMASEQI
-200 AGHPVRSSDLYS
+200 AGHPVFSSDLYS

-221 TGKTPQA
+221 TGKIPQD
-228 LTSDPNTGEILWR
+228 LTSHPKTGEILWR
-241 KDAPGLHSNLAAVID
+241 QDAPHRPSNLAAVID

-268 SAQEMLTD
+268 SAEEMLTS
-276 LPGSAGREKTPVVVP
+276 LPGSAGREKTSVVVP
-291 PDTKILPPSRF
+291 PDTEILPPPPPLPPSPPRF
-302 KRWFW
+302 NRWFS
-307 VIFIVITGGF
+307 VIFIFTIGGLSLPLLNF
-317 SFGFGHPI
+317 
-325 IKPWLDY
+325 
-332 LFPNEPT
+332 LFPNKPT
-339 VKELPLIEPSS
+339 VEELPLIEPSS
-350 QINSFVLDEDGQTL
+350 QINSFVLNRDGQTL
-364 LGGDEKGN
+364 VGGDKKGN
-372 IYLWD
+372 IYLWE

-387 AGHGKAILE
+387 AGHRKAILA

-423 KERITLPNQ
+423 KERITLPRQ

-446 LVTGGK
+446 LVTGGE
-452 DTTVKL
+452 DATVKL

-497 SFWQKQGSN
+497 IFWQKQGSN
-506 PYEPRIFPSINPWTA
+506 PYEPRIFPSINPWEA
-521 PSVAVSADGTT
+521 HSVAISIDGTT
-532 AASSSCQENIRI
+532 AASSSCQDNIRI
-544 WKDSDWKDSPLQ
+544 WKDSNWKDSPLQ

>member
-1 MTAFLLDSRY
+1 
-11 QMLNNRYEISEQ
+11 MLNNRYEILEQ

-33 LAIDTGMPSRRQC
+33 LAIDTRMPSRRKC
-46 VIKQLKPTDEAIQAE
+46 VIKQLKPDDTTNTA

-67 QERFQRE
+67 EKRFQRE

-241 KDAPGLHSNLAAVID
+241 KDAPHRPSNLAAVID
-256 RAVRFHPRDRFT
+256 RAVRSHPRDRFT
-268 SAQEMLTD
+268 SAQEMLTF
-276 LPGSAGREKTPVVVP
+276 LPVSSQPTVSVNQSTTTTSPRRP
-291 PDTKILPPSRF
+291 LPLSRF

-307 VIFIVITGGF
+307 VIFIVITGGL
-317 SFGFGHPI
+317 SFGFGYPI
-325 IKPWLDY
+325 IKPLLNF
-332 LFPNEPT
+332 LFPNKPT
-339 VKELPLIEPSS
+339 VEELPLIEPSS

-497 SFWQKQGSN
+497 IFWQKQGSN
-506 PYEPRIFPSINPWTA
+506 PYEPRIFPSINPWEA
-521 PSVAVSADGTT
+521 HSVAISIDGTT
-532 AASSSCQENIRI
+532 AASSSCQDNIRI
-544 WKDSDWKDSPLQ
+544 WKDSNWKDSPLQ

>member
-1 MTAFLLDSRY
+1 
-11 QMLNNRYEISEQ
+11 MLNNRYEILKT

-33 LAIDTGMPSRRQC
+33 LAIDTRMPSRRKC
-46 VIKQLKPTDEAIQAE
+46 VIKQLKPDEATTGTA
-61 PTPGWF
+61 PTSDWF
-67 QERFQRE
+67 KERFQRE

-81 GRNNRQIPQLYE
+81 GQNNRQIPQLYD

-100 FFFVQEWIEGITLSQ
+100 FFLVQEWIEGITLSQ
-115 KHQREGNLSEAE
+115 KHQEEGNLSEAE

-157 ILRASDGKP
+157 ILRVSDGKP

-171 GIFKEV
+171 GIVKEV

-182 GNKTVPL
+182 GSKTVSL

-200 AGHPVRSSDLYS
+200 AGHPVPSSDLYS

-241 KDAPGLHSNLAAVID
+241 KDAPSLHSNLAAVID

-268 SAQEMLTD
+268 SAQEMLTG
-276 LPGSAGREKTPVVVP
+276 LPVSSQPTVSVNQSSTTTPP
-291 PDTKILPPSRF
+291 PPPPALPRF
-302 KRWFW
+302 NRWFW
-307 VIFIVITGGF
+307 VIFIVITGGL
-317 SFGFGHPI
+317 SFGFGYPR
-325 IKPWLDY
+325 IKPLLDS
-332 LFPNEPT
+332 LFPNKLT
-339 VKELPLIEPSS
+339 VEKLPLIEPSS
-350 QINSFVLDEDGQTL
+350 QINSFVLDRDGQTL
-364 LGGDEKGN
+364 VGGDEKGN
-372 IYLWD
+372 IYLWE

-446 LVTGGK
+446 LVTGGE
-452 DTTVKL
+452 DATVKL

-483 DASIIVSGHSGGDI
+483 DASIIVSGHSGGNI
-497 SFWQKQGSN
+497 IFWQKQGSN
-506 PYEPRIFPSINPWTA
+506 PYEPRIFPSINPWEA
-521 PSVAVSADGTT
+521 HSVAISVDGTT
-532 AASSSCQENIRI
+532 AASSSCQDNIRI
-544 WKDSDWKDSPLQ
+544 WKDSNWKDSPLQ

-594 IFSYSPSSPKSFDSP
+594 IFSYSPSSPKSPDP
-609 RMIALSGDGRT
+609 LRMIALSGDGRT

>member
-1 MTAFLLDSRY
+1 
-11 QMLNNRYEISEQ
+11 MLNNRYEILKT

-33 LAIDTGMPSRRQC
+33 LAIDTRMPSRRKC
-46 VIKQLKPTDEAIQAE
+46 VIKQLKPDDTTNTA

-67 QERFQRE
+67 EERFQRE

-81 GRNNRQIPQLYE
+81 GRNNRQIPELYE

-115 KHQREGNLSEAE
+115 KHQQKGNLSEAQ

-157 ILRASDGKP
+157 ILRASDGQP

-171 GIFKEV
+171 GIVKEV
-177 NNING
+177 NNINVG
-182 GNKTVPL
+182 SKTVSL
-189 GTPGYMASEQA
+189 GTPGYMAPEQI
-200 AGHPVRSSDLYS
+200 AGHPVFSSDLYS

-221 TGKTPQA
+221 TGKTPQDLA
-228 LTSDPNTGEILWR
+228 RDPKTGEILWR
-241 KDAPGLHSNLAAVID
+241 KDAPHRPSNLAAVID
-256 RAVRFHPRDRFT
+256 RAVCLDPGDRFT
-268 SAQEMLTD
+268 SAEEMLTS
-276 LPGSAGREKTPVVVP
+276 LSGSAGREKTPVVVP

-307 VIFIVITGGF
+307 VIFIFTIGGL
-317 SFGFGHPI
+317 SLGFGHPI
-325 IKPWLDY
+325 IKPWLNS
-332 LFPNEPT
+332 LFRNEPT
-339 VKELPLIEPSS
+339 VEELSLIVPSS
-350 QINSFVLDEDGQTL
+350 EINSFVLDEDGQTL

-372 IYLWD
+372 IYLWE

-423 KERITLPNQ
+423 KERIALPNQ

-446 LVTGGK
+446 LVTGGE
-452 DTTVKL
+452 DATVKL

-532 AASSSCQENIRI
+532 AASSSCQDNIRI

>member
-81 GRNNRQIPQLYE
+81 GQNNRQIPRLYD

-115 KHQREGNLSEAE
+115 KHQKEGNLSEAE

-139 DYIHGRGI
+139 DHIHSRNPPI

-171 GIFKEV
+171 GIVKEV
-177 NNING
+177 NNINSTT
-182 GNKTVPL
+182 TVSL

-200 AGHPVRSSDLYS
+200 AGRPVPSSDLYS

-228 LTSDPNTGEILWR
+228 LTSDPKTGEILWR
-241 KDAPGLHSNLAAVID
+241 KDAPHRPSNLAAVID

-268 SAQEMLTD
+268 SAQEMLTG
-276 LPGSAGREKTPVVVP
+276 LPVSSQPTVSVTQSSTTSSTPP
-291 PDTKILPPSRF
+291 PPIN
-302 KRWFW
+302 RWFW
-307 VIFIVITGGF
+307 VIFIVITGGL
-317 SFGFGHPI
+317 SFGFGYPI
-325 IKPWLDY
+325 IKPLLNF
-332 LFPNEPT
+332 LFPNKPT
-339 VKELPLIEPSS
+339 VEELPLIEPSS
-350 QINSFVLDEDGQTL
+350 QINSFVLDREGQTL
-364 LGGDEKGN
+364 VGGDKKGN
-372 IYLWD
+372 IYLWE

-387 AGHGKAILE
+387 AGHRKAILA

-423 KERITLPNQ
+423 KERITLPRQ

-446 LVTGGK
+446 LVTGGE
-452 DTTVKL
+452 DATVKL

-497 SFWQKQGSN
+497 IFWQKQGSN
-506 PYEPRIFPSINPWTA
+506 PYEPRIFPSINPWEA
-521 PSVAVSADGTT
+521 HSVAISIDGTT
-532 AASSSCQENIRI
+532 AASSSCQDNIRI
-544 WKDSDWKDSPLQ
+544 WKDSNWKDSPLQ

-594 IFSYSPSSPKSFDSP
+594 IFSYPPSSPKSFDSP

-620 VASNFDKKIQVW
+620 VASNFEKKIQVW

>member
-1 MTAFLLDSRY
+1 
-11 QMLNNRYEISEQ
+11 MLNNRYEILEQ

-33 LAIDTGMPSRRQC
+33 LAIDTRMPSRRKC
-46 VIKQLKPTDEAIQAE
+46 VIKQLKPDDTTNTA

-67 QERFQRE
+67 EKRFQRE

-81 GRNNRQIPQLYE
+81 GQNNRQIPQLYD

-100 FFFVQEWIEGITLSQ
+100 FFLVQEWIEGITLSQ
-115 KHQREGNLSEAE
+115 KHQQEGNLSEAQ

-200 AGHPVRSSDLYS
+200 AGHPVPSSDLYS

-241 KDAPGLHSNLAAVID
+241 KDAPHRPSNLAAVID

-268 SAQEMLTD
+268 SAQEMLTG
-276 LPGSAGREKTPVVVP
+276 LPGSAGREKTSVVVP

-302 KRWFW
+302 ERWFW

-364 LGGDEKGN
+364 VGGDEKGN
-372 IYLWD
+372 IYLWE
-377 VATGKRKKTI
+377 VATGKQKKTI
-387 AGHGKAILE
+387 AGQGKAILE

>member
-1 MTAFLLDSRY
+1 
-11 QMLNNRYEISEQ
+11 MLNNRYEILEQ

-33 LAIDTGMPSRRQC
+33 LAIDTRMPSRRKC
-46 VIKQLKPTDEAIQAE
+46 VIKQLKPDDTTNTA

-67 QERFQRE
+67 EKRFQRE

-177 NNING
+177 NNINVG
-182 GNKTVPL
+182 SRTVPL

-241 KDAPGLHSNLAAVID
+241 KDAPHRPSNLAAVID

-268 SAQEMLTD
+268 SAQEMLTG
-276 LPGSAGREKTPVVVP
+276 LPVSSQPTVSVNQSSTTTSP
-291 PDTKILPPSRF
+291 PRPLPPSRF
-302 KRWFW
+302 ERWFW

-339 VKELPLIEPSS
+339 VEELPLIEPSS

-372 IYLWD
+372 IYLWE

-483 DASIIVSGHSGGDI
+483 DASIIVRGHSGGDI

-506 PYEPRIFPSINPWTA
+506 PYEPRIFPSINTWAA
-521 PSVAVSADGTT
+521 PSVAISADGTT

-544 WKDSDWKDSPLQ
+544 WKDSDWRDSPLQ

-579 SDETIRLWNLNTKKE
+579 SDETIRLWNLNSKKE

>member
-1 MTAFLLDSRY
+1 
-11 QMLNNRYEISEQ
+11 
-23 LGRGGFGETF
+23 
-33 LAIDTGMPSRRQC
+33 
-46 VIKQLKPTDEAIQAE
+46 
-61 PTPGWF
+61 
-67 QERFQRE
+67 
-74 AAILEEL
+74 
-81 GRNNRQIPQLYE
+81 
-93 YFSEGEN
+93 
-100 FFFVQEWIEGITLSQ
+100 
-115 KHQREGNLSEAE
+115 
-127 VEKILRELLPVL
+127 
-139 DYIHGRGI
+139 
-147 IHRDIKPDNI
+147 
-157 ILRASDGKP
+157 
-166 VLIDF
+166 
-171 GIFKEV
+171 
-177 NNING
+177 
-182 GNKTVPL
+182 
-189 GTPGYMASEQA
+189 EQA
-200 AGHPVRSSDLYS
+200 AGHPVPSSDFYS

-241 KDAPGLHSNLAAVID
+241 RDAPSLHSNLAAVID

-268 SAQEMLTD
+268 SAQEMLTG
-276 LPGSAGREKTPVVVP
+276 LPVSSQPTVSVNQSSTTTSPRRPL
-291 PDTKILPPSRF
+291 LPSMF
-302 KRWFW
+302 NRWFW
-307 VIFIVITGGF
+307 VIFIVITGGL
-317 SFGFGHPI
+317 SFGFGYPR
-325 IKPWLDY
+325 IKPLLDS
-332 LFPNEPT
+332 LFQNKPT
-339 VKELPLIEPSS
+339 VEELPLIEPSS
-350 QINSFVLDEDGQTL
+350 QINSFVLDRDGQTL
-364 LGGDEKGN
+364 VGGDEKGN
-372 IYLWD
+372 IYLWE

-414 IKVWDLKTG
+414 IKVWDLKTV

-446 LVTGGK
+446 LVTGGE
-452 DTTVKL
+452 DATVKL

-483 DASIIVSGHSGGDI
+483 DASIIVSGHSGGNI
-497 SFWQKQGSN
+497 IFWQKQGSN
-506 PYEPRIFPSINPWTA
+506 PYEPRIFPSINPWEA
-521 PSVAVSADGTT
+521 HSVAVSVDGTT
-532 AASSSCQENIRI
+532 AASSSCQDNIRI
-544 WKDSDWKDSPLQ
+544 WKDSNWKDSPLQ

>member
-1 MTAFLLDSRY
+1 
-11 QMLNNRYEISEQ
+11 MLNNRYEISKT

-33 LAIDTGMPSRRQC
+33 LAIDTRMPSRRQC
-46 VIKQLKPTDEAIQAE
+46 VIKQLKPDEATTNTA
-61 PTPGWF
+61 PTPDWF
-67 QERFQRE
+67 EKRFQRE

-81 GRNNRQIPQLYE
+81 GRNHPQIPQLYD

-115 KHQREGNLSEAE
+115 KHQQEGNLSEGE

-171 GIFKEV
+171 GIVKEV
-177 NNING
+177 NNINVG
-182 GNKTVPL
+182 SKTVSL

-221 TGKTPQA
+221 TGKTPQS
-228 LTSDPNTGEILWR
+228 LTSDPNTSEILWR
-241 KDAPGLHSNLAAVID
+241 KDAPSLHSNLAAVID

-268 SAQEMLTD
+268 SAQEMLTF
-276 LPGSAGREKTPVVVP
+276 LLSSAGREKTPVVVP
-291 PDTKILPPSRF
+291 PDTEILPPPPPPPPSSPRF
-302 KRWFW
+302 NRWFS
-307 VIFIVITGGF
+307 VIFIFTIGGLSLPLLNF
-317 SFGFGHPI
+317 
-325 IKPWLDY
+325 
-332 LFPNEPT
+332 LFQNKPT
-339 VKELPLIEPSS
+339 VEELPLIEPSS
-350 QINSFVLDEDGQTL
+350 QINSFVLDREGQTL
-364 LGGDEKGN
+364 VGGDEKGN
-372 IYLWD
+372 IYLWE

-387 AGHGKAILE
+387 AGQGKAILA

-404 ILASSSEDGT
+404 ILAGSGEDGT

-446 LVTGGK
+446 LVTGGE
-452 DTTVKL
+452 DATVKL

-497 SFWQKQGSN
+497 IFWQKQGSN
-506 PYEPRIFPSINPWTA
+506 PYEPRIFPSINPWEA
-521 PSVAVSADGTT
+521 HSVAISVDGTT
-532 AASSSCQENIRI
+532 AASSSCQDNIRI
-544 WKDSDWKDSPLQ
+544 WKDSNWKDSPLQ

-594 IFSYSPSSPKSFDSP
+594 IFSHSPSSPKSFDSP

-620 VASNFDKKIQVW
+620 VASNFNKKIQVW

>member
-1 MTAFLLDSRY
+1 
-11 QMLNNRYEISEQ
+11 MLNNRYEILEQ

-33 LAIDTGMPSRRQC
+33 LAIDTRMPSRRKC
-46 VIKQLKPTDEAIQAE
+46 VIKQLKPDDTTNTA

-67 QERFQRE
+67 EKRFQRE
-74 AAILEEL
+74 AATLEEL
-81 GRNNRQIPQLYE
+81 GQNNRQIPQLYE

-139 DYIHGRGI
+139 DYIHGQGI

-171 GIFKEV
+171 GIVKEV

-189 GTPGYMASEQA
+189 GTPGYMAPEQI
-200 AGHPVRSSDLYS
+200 AGHPVFSSDLYS

-221 TGKTPQA
+221 TGKIPQD
-228 LTSDPNTGEILWR
+228 LTSHPKTGEILWR
-241 KDAPGLHSNLAAVID
+241 QDAPHRPSNLAAVID

-268 SAQEMLTD
+268 SAEEMLTS
-276 LPGSAGREKTPVVVP
+276 LPGSAGREKTSVVVP
-291 PDTKILPPSRF
+291 PDTEILPPPPPLPPSPPRF
-302 KRWFW
+302 NRWFS
-307 VIFIVITGGF
+307 VIFIFTIGGLSLPLLNF
-317 SFGFGHPI
+317 
-325 IKPWLDY
+325 
-332 LFPNEPT
+332 LFPNKPT
-339 VKELPLIEPSS
+339 VEELPLIEPSS
-350 QINSFVLDEDGQTL
+350 QINSFVLNRDGQTL
-364 LGGDEKGN
+364 VGGDKKGN
-372 IYLWD
+372 IYLWE

-387 AGHGKAILE
+387 AGHRKAILA

-423 KERITLPNQ
+423 KERITLPRQ

-446 LVTGGK
+446 LVTGGE

-472 EKEVVSLAINQ
+472 EKEVVSLALNQ

-497 SFWQKQGSN
+497 IFWQKQGSN
-506 PYEPRIFPSINPWTA
+506 PYEPRIFPSINPWEA
-521 PSVAVSADGTT
+521 HSVAISIDGTT
-532 AASSSCQENIRI
+532 AASSSCQDNIRI
-544 WKDSDWKDSPLQ
+544 WKDSNWKDSPLQ

-594 IFSYSPSSPKSFDSP
+594 IFSYSPSSPTSFDSP

>member
-1 MTAFLLDSRY
+1 
-11 QMLNNRYEISEQ
+11 MLNNRYEILEQ

-33 LAIDTGMPSRRQC
+33 LAIDTRMPSGRKC
-46 VIKQLKPTDEAIQAE
+46 VIKQLKPDEATTGTA

-67 QERFQRE
+67 EERFRRE
-74 AAILEEL
+74 ADTLEKL
-81 GRNNRQIPQLYE
+81 GRNHPQIPELYD

-100 FFFVQEWIEGITLSQ
+100 FFLVQEWIEGITLSQ
-115 KHQREGNLSEAE
+115 KHQQEGNLSEAE
-127 VEKILRELLPVL
+127 VEEILRELLPVL
-139 DYIHGRGI
+139 DYIHGQGI

-171 GIFKEV
+171 GIVKEV

-189 GTPGYMASEQA
+189 GTPGYMAPEQA

-228 LTSDPNTGEILWR
+228 LARDPNTGEILWR

-268 SAQEMLTD
+268 FAEKMLTS

-291 PDTKILPPSRF
+291 PDTVILPPPPPPPPPPSRF

-307 VIFIVITGGF
+307 VIFIFTIGGLSLPLLNF
-317 SFGFGHPI
+317 
-325 IKPWLDY
+325 
-332 LFPNEPT
+332 LFPNKPT
-339 VKELPLIEPSS
+339 VEELPLIEPSS
-350 QINSFVLDEDGQTL
+350 QINSFVLNEDGQTL

-483 DASIIVSGHSGGDI
+483 DASIIVSGHSGGEI
-497 SFWQKQGSN
+497 SFWQKQGNN
-506 PYEPRIFPSINPWTA
+506 PYEPRIFRSINSWEA

>member
-1 MTAFLLDSRY
+1 
-11 QMLNNRYEISEQ
+11 MLNNRYEILEQ

-33 LAIDTGMPSRRQC
+33 LAIDTRMPSRRKC
-46 VIKQLKPTDEAIQAE
+46 VIKQLKPDDTTNTA

-67 QERFQRE
+67 ERRFQRE
-74 AAILEEL
+74 AATLEEL
-81 GRNNRQIPQLYE
+81 GQNNRQIPQLYE

-100 FFFVQEWIEGITLSQ
+100 FFLVQEWIEGITLSQ
-115 KHQREGNLSEAE
+115 KHQQEGNLSEAE
-127 VEKILRELLPVL
+127 VEKILGELLPVL

-157 ILRASDGKP
+157 ILRVSDGKP

-171 GIFKEV
+171 GIVKEV

-200 AGHPVRSSDLYS
+200 AGHPVPSSDLYS

-221 TGKTPQA
+221 TGQTPQA

-268 SAQEMLTD
+268 SAQEMLTF
-276 LPGSAGREKTPVVVP
+276 LPSSAGREKTPVVVP
-291 PDTKILPPSRF
+291 PDTEILPPPPPLPPSPPRF
-302 KRWFW
+302 NRWFS
-307 VIFIVITGGF
+307 VIFIFTIGGLSLPLLNF
-317 SFGFGHPI
+317 
-325 IKPWLDY
+325 
-332 LFPNEPT
+332 LFPNKPT
-339 VKELPLIEPSS
+339 VEELPLIEPSS
-350 QINSFVLDEDGQTL
+350 QINSFVLDRDGQTL
-364 LGGDEKGN
+364 VGGDEKGN
-372 IYLWD
+372 IYLWE
-377 VATGKRKKTI
+377 VATGERKKTI
-387 AGHGKAILE
+387 TGHRKAILA

-423 KERITLPNQ
+423 KERITLPRQ

-446 LVTGGK
+446 LVTGGE

-472 EKEVVSLAINQ
+472 EKEVVSLALNQ

-497 SFWQKQGSN
+497 IFWQKQGSN
-506 PYEPRIFPSINPWTA
+506 PYEPRIFPSINPWEA
-521 PSVAVSADGTT
+521 HSVAISIDGTT
-532 AASSSCQENIRI
+532 AASSSCQDNIRI
-544 WKDSDWKDSPLQ
+544 WKDSNWKDSPLQ

>member
-1 MTAFLLDSRY
+1 
-11 QMLNNRYEISEQ
+11 MLNNRYEILEQ

-33 LAIDTGMPSRRQC
+33 LAIDTRMPSRRKC
-46 VIKQLKPTDEAIQAE
+46 VIKQLKPDDTTNTA

-67 QERFQRE
+67 EKRFQRE

-177 NNING
+177 NNINVG
-182 GNKTVPL
+182 SRTVPL

-276 LPGSAGREKTPVVVP
+276 LPGSAGREKTSVVVP
-291 PDTKILPPSRF
+291 PPLRPSRF

-317 SFGFGHPI
+317 SFGFGYPR
-325 IKPWLDY
+325 IKPLLDF
-332 LFPNEPT
+332 LFRNKPRVE
-339 VKELPLIEPSS
+339 ELSLIEPSS
-350 QINSFVLDEDGQTL
+350 QINSFVLDQDGQTL
-364 LGGDEKGN
+364 VGGDEKGN
-372 IYLWD
+372 IYLWE
-377 VATGKRKKTI
+377 VATGKQKKTI
-387 AGHGKAILE
+387 AGQGKAILE

-414 IKVWDLKTG
+414 LKVWDLKTG
-423 KERITLPNQ
+423 KEHITLPNQ

-521 PSVAVSADGTT
+521 PSVAISADGTT

>member
-1 MTAFLLDSRY
+1 
-11 QMLNNRYEISEQ
+11 MLNNRYEILKP
-23 LGRGGFGETF
+23 LGRGGFGETS
-33 LAIDTGMPSRRQC
+33 LAIDTLMPYRRQC
-46 VIKQLKPTDEAIQAE
+46 VIKQLKPDEATTGTA
-61 PTPGWF
+61 PTSDWF
-67 QERFQRE
+67 KERFQRE

-81 GRNNRQIPQLYE
+81 GQNHPQIPKLYE
-93 YFSEGEN
+93 YFSDGKN
-100 FFFVQEWIEGITLSQ
+100 FFFVQEWIEGSTLSE
-115 KHQREGNLSEAE
+115 KHQKEGNLSEE
-127 VEKILRELLPVL
+127 QVEKILRELLPVL
-139 DYIHGRGI
+139 DYIHGRKI

-189 GTPGYMASEQA
+189 GTPGYMAPEQA
-200 AGHPVRSSDLYS
+200 AGYPVPSSDLYS

-221 TGKTPQA
+221 TGKTPQDLA
-228 LTSDPNTGEILWR
+228 RDPNTGEILWR
-241 KDAPGLHSNLAAVID
+241 RDAPSLHSNLAAVID
-256 RAVRFHPRDRFT
+256 RAVRFHPRDRFEC
-268 SAQEMLTD
+268 AQEMLTR
-276 LPGSAGREKTPVVVP
+276 LTPVVVP
-291 PDTKILPPSRF
+291 PDTVILPPPPPPPPVLSRF
-302 KRWFW
+302 NLWFW
-307 VIFIVITGGF
+307 VIFIVITGGL
-317 SFGFGHPI
+317 SFGFGYPI
-325 IKPWLDY
+325 IKPLLDY
-332 LFPNEPT
+332 LFPNEPP

-350 QINSFVLDEDGQTL
+350 QINSFVLDRDGQTL

-423 KERITLPNQ
+423 KERITLPHQ

-446 LVTGGK
+446 LVTGGE
-452 DTTVKL
+452 DATVKL

-483 DASIIVSGHSGGDI
+483 DASIIVSGHSGGEI

-506 PYEPRIFPSINPWTA
+506 PYEPRIFRSINSWEA

-544 WKDSDWKDSPLQ
+544 WKDSNWKDSPLQ

-579 SDETIRLWNLNTKKE
+579 SDETIRLWNLNTKKK

-620 VASNFDKKIQVW
+620 VASKFEKKIQVW
-632 RPSF
+632 RLSF

>member
-1 MTAFLLDSRY
+1 
-11 QMLNNRYEISEQ
+11 MLNNRYEILEQ

-33 LAIDTGMPSRRQC
+33 LAIDTRMPSRRKC
-46 VIKQLKPTDEAIQAE
+46 VIKQLKPDEATTSTA
-61 PTPGWF
+61 PTSDWF
-67 QERFQRE
+67 EERFQDE
-74 AAILEEL
+74 AAILEKL
-81 GRNNRQIPQLYE
+81 GQNHPQIPQLYD

-200 AGHPVRSSDLYS
+200 AGHPVPSSDLYS

-228 LTSDPNTGEILWR
+228 LTSDSNTGEILWR
-241 KDAPGLHSNLAAVID
+241 RDAPSLHSNLAAVID

-268 SAQEMLTD
+268 SAQEMLTG
-276 LPGSAGREKTPVVVP
+276 LPVSSQPTVSVNQSTTTTSPCRP
-291 PDTKILPPSRF
+291 LPLSRF
-302 KRWFW
+302 NRWFW
-307 VIFIVITGGF
+307 VIFIVITGGL
-317 SFGFGHPI
+317 SFGFGYPR
-325 IKPWLDY
+325 IKPLLDF
-332 LFPNEPT
+332 LFPNKPT
-339 VKELPLIEPSS
+339 VEELPLIEPSS
-350 QINSFVLDEDGQTL
+350 QINSFVLDRDGQTL

-372 IYLWD
+372 IYLWE

-404 ILASSSEDGT
+404 ILASSSKDGT
-414 IKVWDLKTG
+414 LKVWDLKTG
-423 KERITLPNQ
+423 KEHITLPHQ

-446 LVTGGK
+446 LVTGGE
-452 DTTVKL
+452 DATVKL

-483 DASIIVSGHSGGDI
+483 DASIIVSGHSGGEI

-506 PYEPRIFPSINPWTA
+506 PYEPRIFRSINSWEA

-532 AASSSCQENIRI
+532 AASSSCQDNIRI
-544 WKDSDWKDSPLQ
+544 WKDSNWKDSPLQ

-620 VASNFDKKIQVW
+620 VASNFDKKIQVL

>member
-1 MTAFLLDSRY
+1 
-11 QMLNNRYEISEQ
+11 MLNNRYEILEQ

-33 LAIDTGMPSRRQC
+33 LAIDTRMPSRRKC
-46 VIKQLKPTDEAIQAE
+46 VIKQLKPDDTTNTA

-67 QERFQRE
+67 EKRFQRE
-74 AAILEEL
+74 AATLEEL
-81 GRNNRQIPQLYE
+81 GQNNRQIPQLYE

-139 DYIHGRGI
+139 DYIHGQGI

-171 GIFKEV
+171 GIVKEV

-189 GTPGYMASEQA
+189 GTPGYMASEQI
-200 AGHPVRSSDLYS
+200 AGHPVFSSDLYS

-221 TGKTPQA
+221 TGKIPQD
-228 LTSDPNTGEILWR
+228 LTSHPKTGEILWR
-241 KDAPGLHSNLAAVID
+241 QDAPHRPSNLAAVID

-268 SAQEMLTD
+268 SAEEMLTS
-276 LPGSAGREKTPVVVP
+276 LPGSAGREKTSVVVP
-291 PDTKILPPSRF
+291 PDTEILPPPPPLPPSPPRF
-302 KRWFW
+302 NRWFS
-307 VIFIVITGGF
+307 VIFIFTIGGLSLPLLNF
-317 SFGFGHPI
+317 
-325 IKPWLDY
+325 
-332 LFPNEPT
+332 LFPNKPT
-339 VKELPLIEPSS
+339 VEELPLIEPSS
-350 QINSFVLDEDGQTL
+350 QINSFVLDRDGQTL
-364 LGGDEKGN
+364 VGGDEKGN
-372 IYLWD
+372 IYLWE
-377 VATGKRKKTI
+377 VATGERKKTI
-387 AGHGKAILE
+387 TGQGKAILA

-446 LVTGGK
+446 LVTGGE

-521 PSVAVSADGTT
+521 PSVAISADGTT